1 MSNIIPFPTPEIEYE
16 LDEDGNPLYEDDGPI
31 TEELLVE
38 FLMDHQIESAGDLD
52 DFSQFI
58 HLLMAEPNVPLTTI
72 N

>member
-1 MSNIIPFPTPEIEYE
+1 
-16 LDEDGNPLYEDDGPI
+16 
-31 TEELLVE
+31 
-38 FLMDHQIESAGDLD
+38 MDHQIESAGDLD